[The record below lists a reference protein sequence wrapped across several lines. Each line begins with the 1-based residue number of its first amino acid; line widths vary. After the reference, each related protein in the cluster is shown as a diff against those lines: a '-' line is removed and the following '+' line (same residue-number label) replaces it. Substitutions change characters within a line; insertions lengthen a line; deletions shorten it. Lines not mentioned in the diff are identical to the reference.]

1 MPSPSE
7 SEPTKNSW
15 NPKLSPLMATALVVA
30 ALFLAYN
37 AITGAKKG
45 FNHQV
50 DWDEL
55 KDEIIPKVQ
64 ARLPKKIDDS
74 TIWVE
79 IKPTSNKELLY
90 RLVIADAITKEA
102 KPEQL
107 DYLRARIELFRER
120 IAKQSDPFSK
130 LLIRTHSKIRMRYE
144 DSAGNL
150 VCEFIVD
157 PEKTATTL
165 PAR

>member
-7 SEPTKNSW
+7 PESTKNYW

-37 AITGAKKG
+37 AVTASKKG
-45 FNHQV
+45 LNHQV

-74 TIWVE
+74 TTWVE

-102 KPEQL
+102 QPEQL
-107 DYLRARIELFRER
+107 DALRAQIEIFRER
-120 IAKQSDPFSK
+120 IAKQSDTFSK

-144 DSAGNL
+144 DSAGHL

-157 PEKTATTL
+157 PEK
-165 PAR
+165 R